1 MAVAVPPEAAGSR
14 AAPRGGRTAN
24 SGGNAGAAAPRGSS
38 AGTAS
43 GGDGHVNS
51 AAPSGERG
59 RRTGA
64 GEAAGKVENTGSGG
78 SGVPRYA
85 RPADGNEPVGRAVP
99 RGTTPQPPSGGIGIF
114 VPGGY
119 YGPYGYGYGYYDP
132 WAYGAAGYG
141 FYGGYYD
148 PWYGGYPADPQAGT
162 YMPSNDEGKLR
173 LKIKPREAE
182 VYVDGY
188 YVGQVDDFDGIFQR
202 LHLDSGA
209 HRIEVRA
216 PGYESL
222 SFEVRISPD
231 HTTTY
236 QGELKKLQ

>member
-1 MAVAVPPEAAGSR
+1 MAVAGWCR
-14 AAPRGGRTAN
+14 AAPLC
-24 SGGNAGAAAPRGSS
+24 
-38 AGTAS
+38 
-43 GGDGHVNS
+43 
-51 AAPSGERG
+51 
-59 RRTGA
+59 
-64 GEAAGKVENTGSGG
+64 
-78 SGVPRYA
+78 
-85 RPADGNEPVGRAVP
+85 RPA
-99 RGTTPQPPSGGIGIF
+99 SGGIGIY

-119 YGPYGYGYGYYDP
+119 YGYGYGYYDP

-141 FYGGYYD
+141 FYSGYYD
-148 PWYGGYPADPQAGT
+148 PWYGGYPADPQGGT
-162 YMPSNDEGKLR
+162 FTPSNDEGKLR

-236 QGELKKLQ
+236 QGELKKVQ